1 MFLNYLHSRDAEL
14 SWWARCALPT
24 LPRRRRVGKGAPA
37 TCPPKKSNIT
47 LHSTRRILTWV
58 LLFLPSL
65 LFAAPQDII
74 FWHSMAGQ
82 LGQEVIRLAQQ
93 FNQSQKDYRIVP
105 IYKGDY
111 VESLTSFA
119 AAFRAKNPP
128 QLIQV
133 FEVGS
138 SVMRFP
144 KGIVKPVDVLMHE
157 QGMVL
162 PKEQFFNAVR
172 ENYSEN
178 GKLLAMPFNVSV
190 PVLFYNAEV
199 LEKLG
204 VTSQTFPQTWDELE
218 LLAKR
223 LHETGFSCAYTT
235 AYPAWVLI
243 ESFLSLHGKNP
254 QSVLASVERM
264 QRWQSQHYFMYGGR
278 GDDATVLF
286 TSGKCPLF
294 SQSSGGYA
302 GLKALVPFRVG
313 VAPLP
318 IDEKVSSRRHN
329 NVVGGAA
336 LWVVAGQSSQI
347 ERGIAQFLVFLANPS
362 TQQSWY
368 EHTGYLPLDMHLHP
382 SKKTRP
388 QSILE
393 IAEFDLN
400 NDKNPQSSSDPE
412 PKNQI
417 RSINEQMLEA
427 IFSGMMSIKEAME
440 NAVIRTQHVL
450 LRFRKNTNYS

>member
-1 MFLNYLHSRDAEL
+1 MLLNYLRFIRS
-14 SWWARCALPT
+14 
-24 LPRRRRVGKGAPA
+24 
-37 TCPPKKSNIT
+37 
-47 LHSTRRILTWV
+47 ILAW
-58 LLFLPSL
+58 FLISPGL

-82 LGQEVIRLAQQ
+82 LGQEVMQLAQQ

-119 AAFRAKNPP
+119 AAFRAQNPP

-144 KGIVKPVDVLMHE
+144 KGIVKPVDILMHE
-157 QGMVL
+157 QGIVF
-162 PKEQFFNAVR
+162 PKERFFNAVR

-199 LEKLG
+199 LEKMG
-204 VTSQTFPQTWDELE
+204 VTSQTFPRTWDELE

-243 ESFLSLHGKNP
+243 ESFLALHGLTTKKNA
-254 QSVLASVERM
+254 QSVIASVERM
-264 QRWQSQHYFMYGGR
+264 QRWQSQHYFVYGGR

-302 GLKALVPFRVG
+302 GLKALVHFRVG

-318 IDEKVSSRRHN
+318 IDEKVSPIRHN

-336 LWVVAGQSSQI
+336 LWVVVGQSPQVD
-347 ERGIAQFLVFLANPS
+347 RGIAQFLVFLANPS

-368 EHTGYLPLDMHLHP
+368 EHTGYLPLEMHLEQP
-382 SKKTRP
+382 KKTYP
-388 QSILE
+388 QSILQ

-400 NDKNPQSSSDPE
+400 NDKDRLSSSDPE

-427 IFSGMMSIKEAME
+427 IFSGMMGMKEAME

-450 LRFRKNTNYS
+450 LRFKKNTNLPV